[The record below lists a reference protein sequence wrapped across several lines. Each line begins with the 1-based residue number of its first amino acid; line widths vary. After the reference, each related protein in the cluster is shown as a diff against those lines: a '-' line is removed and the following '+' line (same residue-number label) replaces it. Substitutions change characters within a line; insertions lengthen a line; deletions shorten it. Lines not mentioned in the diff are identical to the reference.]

1 LPKKFKI
8 VIIIPPYGPATDA
21 ARMQVREI
29 ARQLIDAVGP
39 RVQFG
44 PFAGTLL
51 AESTSWQDGD
61 IVPKI
66 LGCYE
71 EELHNSMQKAI
82 ERRPEVVINIGC
94 AEGYYA
100 TGLARRLPDAY
111 VYAFDT
117 DSKARAACLSA
128 ARQNGVGERIDVR
141 AECRAE
147 DLIALV
153 SGRRRVF
160 VVCDCEGGEHEL
172 FNMHTLEFLSNTDL
186 IIECHDFYVRDIRT
200 TLSRKFSS
208 SHDVDGIREGARD
221 PAMFS
226 LLRSLGT
233 LERWLAVC
241 EFRPEVMYWLACWHK

>member
-1 LPKKFKI
+1 

-21 ARMQVREI
+21 ARAQVREI

-51 AESTSWQDGD
+51 AESASWQDGD

-66 LGCYE
+66 LGSYE
-71 EELHNSMQKAI
+71 QELHNSIQRAI
-82 ERRPEVVINIGC
+82 ERCPEVVINIGC

-100 TGLARRLPDAY
+100 IGLARKLPNAY

-128 ARQNGVGERIDVR
+128 ARQNGVSERIDVR
-141 AECRAE
+141 AECRSE
-147 DLIALV
+147 ELITLA

-160 VVCDCEGGEHEL
+160 VICDCEGAEYEL
-172 FNMHTLEFLSNTDL
+172 FNIHTIESLSNTDL
-186 IIECHDFYVRDIRT
+186 IIECHDFRIRDIRT
-200 TLSRKFSS
+200 TLSKNFSS
-208 SHDVDGIREGARD
+208 SHDVDCIREGARD
-221 PAMFS
+221 PAKFS
-226 LLRSLGT
+226 VLRSLGT

>member
-1 LPKKFKI
+1 
-8 VIIIPPYGPATDA
+8 
-21 ARMQVREI
+21 MQVREI

-39 RVQFG
+39 RVQSG

-71 EELHNSMQKAI
+71 EELHNSMQRAI
-82 ERRPEVVINIGC
+82 ARRPEIVINIGC

-100 TGLARRLPDAY
+100 TGLARRLPNAY

-141 AECRAE
+141 AECRPE

-160 VVCDCEGGEHEL
+160 VVCDCEGGEREL
-172 FNMHTLEFLSNTDL
+172 FNKNTIKILTNADI
-186 IIECHDFYVRDIRT
+186 IIECHDCHFRDIRE
-200 TLSRKFSS
+200 TLSRNFSL
-208 SHDVDGIREGARD
+208 SHDVDVIREGARD